1 MQSLRGVLITIFA
14 LLSIITASAQEPF
27 NGRITTPEGKGIR
40 ARIYVENRDKQTV
53 SDSKGRFGLTDIEA
67 HDVLRI
73 VYKRTTLTIKV
84 DGRRSIDIVWSGV
97 SESYHAEESEEL
109 MNYGFGYVKRRESLD
124 YSSGI
129 SGDRLRAT
137 GAKSLVEAI
146 QMCYPGLRYI
156 NGELCLL
163 TQNSINGSSA
173 VLILVDG
180 NEINPDMIN
189 IHDVKSVEI
198 IKGSNMYGFRG
209 ANGVVLITTMSAKDA
224 LERER

>member
-1 MQSLRGVLITIFA
+1 MRGVLITIFA

-73 VYKRTTLTIKV
+73 VHKRTTLTIKV

>member
-1 MQSLRGVLITIFA
+1 MRGVLIAIFA
-14 LLSIITASAQEPF
+14 LLGIITASAQEPF

-40 ARIYVENRDKQTV
+40 AKIYVENRDKQTI
-53 SDSKGRFGLTDIEA
+53 SDGKGRFGLTDIEA

-73 VYKRTTLTIKV
+73 VYKRNTLRVNV
-84 DGRRSIDIVWSGV
+84 DGRQSIDIVWSV
-97 SESYHAEESEEL
+97 EDNSYHAEESEEL
-109 MNYGFGYVKRRESLD
+109 MHYGYGYVKRRESVD

-146 QMCYPGLRYI
+146 QMCYPGLRYL
-156 NGELCLL
+156 NGELCLI

-180 NEINPDMIN
+180 NEMNPNMVN
-189 IHDVKSVEI
+189 LYDVKSVEI

-209 ANGVVLITTMSAKDA
+209 NNGVVLITTMSAKDA